1 VTRETGDMGTRKAT
15 KPDKET
21 ACAHEPQ

>member
-21 ACAHEPQ
+21 ACADQPQ